1 MFILNS
7 DTKISFKALT
17 YFLHPGQISA
27 KMDPIFTQPRNCF
40 HSKVRTEV
48 SINPPSEEGKSLTE
62 WSVGKTVYL
71 VPHWLSLAVMSSY

>member
-7 DTKISFKALT
+7 DTKISFKALDKKIT

-27 KMDPIFTQPRNCF
+27 KMDPIFTQPANCF

-48 SINPPSEEGKSLTE
+48 SINPPSEEGKTLTE
-62 WSVGKTVYL
+62 WSEGKTLYSVS
-71 VPHWLSLAVMSSY
+71 HWLTL